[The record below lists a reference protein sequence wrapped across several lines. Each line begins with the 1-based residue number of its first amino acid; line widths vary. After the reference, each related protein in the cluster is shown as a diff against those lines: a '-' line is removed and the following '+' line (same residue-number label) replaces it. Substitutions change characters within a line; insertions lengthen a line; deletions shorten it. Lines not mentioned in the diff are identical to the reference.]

1 MNPALIQP
9 KETSRK
15 AFPSTGR
22 CNLRRHRDA
31 WRCRTA
37 GCPFEYS
44 LPMDLIPTSSVMGDR
59 LSIQI
64 QSSNGCYP
72 SVQCDGRCGLWLSRP
87 WPRPRKDLGTA
98 IQCETRKHEL
108 YRECLYQL
116 GDGLVIAH
124 LISNDIINSA
134 PTGPDELWLASS
146 WRRSRQSFKFWEK
159 DHVELQL

>member
-1 MNPALIQP
+1 MLTC
-9 KETSRK
+9 TSGWLLT
-15 AFPSTGR
+15 AV
-22 CNLRRHRDA
+22 RDESSSHSA
-31 WRCRTA
+31 EGDQREVFFINRSVQLA
-37 GCPFEYS
+37 APLGCLEMS
-44 LPMDLIPTSSVMGDR
+44 DSR
-59 LSIQI
+59 LSVRI

-134 PTGPDELWLASS
+134 PVGPDELWLASP
-146 WRRSRQSFKFWEK
+146 WRRSRQSFKFWEE